1 MYKSEKLDEIENKV
15 EELEK
20 KLEVKNAE
28 LENLQRRFNEVEVE
42 SRVEE
47 VMLSTQKKN
56 HKELAGLKS
65 EMTIQIADLQNQCKE
80 EVKKEVDNVLP
91 TAVEQGLR
99 DLPFEMVCAF
109 EDHWYGVGVVSY
121 DRITVEFN
129 NSDRPGGGDG
139 SMNIETGVFTI
150 FTSGYYIITVGGI
163 ARVPAGET
171 TQQVLLIKSNECI
184 FDAIKILMYI
194 LVLGFNQRQ
203 HGNTELQTLHFSCI
217 LKVICL

>member
-28 LENLQRRFNEVEVE
+28 LENLQRRFNEVEFE

-80 EVKKEVDNVLP
+80 KVKKEVDNVLP

-99 DLPFEMVCAF
+99 DLRFSRPL
-109 EDHWYGVGVVSY
+109 DRGRSRQLRPHHGGVQQLRPTGRRRWN
-121 DRITVEFN
+121 DEHHLHQWLLHHHCQWHCPG
-129 NSDRPGGGDG
+129 SDRRNH
-139 SMNIETGVFTI
+139 STSITG
-150 FTSGYYIITVGGI
+150 
-163 ARVPAGET
+163 
-171 TQQVLLIKSNECI
+171 
-184 FDAIKILMYI
+184 
-194 LVLGFNQRQ
+194 
-203 HGNTELQTLHFSCI
+203 
-217 LKVICL
+217 

>member
-1 MYKSEKLDEIENKV
+1 MEENVKEETMYKSEKLDEIENKV

-28 LENLQRRFNEVEVE
+28 LENLQRRFNEVEFE

-80 EVKKEVDNVLP
+80 KVKKEVDNVLP

-109 EDHWYGVGVVSY
+109 EDHWYG
-121 DRITVEFN
+121 
-129 NSDRPGGGDG
+129 
-139 SMNIETGVFTI
+139 
-150 FTSGYYIITVGGI
+150 
-163 ARVPAGET
+163 
-171 TQQVLLIKSNECI
+171 
-184 FDAIKILMYI
+184 
-194 LVLGFNQRQ
+194 
-203 HGNTELQTLHFSCI
+203 
-217 LKVICL
+217 